1 MPPIPLHKIIICCI
15 SIGAKNST
23 LILVQ
28 YHSLLRKQ
36 SNHLDCLHFSP
47 AWHNATACPPQVN
60 SSRPQSQQLQILNDP
75 NSSTSGNDPF
85 CGASSEPKSNGRKCY
100 PLLLQLPPHVS
111 LCIIRKSLLV
121 REHFETVSTNLLR
134 PEQQPPKR
142 QEQGEF

>member
-47 AWHNATACPPQVN
+47 AWHNATACSPQIN

-75 NSSTSGNDPF
+75 KSSTSGNDPF
-85 CGASSEPKSNGRKCY
+85 CGASGEPKSNGRKCY

-111 LCIIRKSLLV
+111 RHTMRILQQSLLLKLSGLQAM
-121 REHFETVSTNLLR
+121 STSCLLFR
-134 PEQQPPKR
+134 V
-142 QEQGEF
+142 G